1 MSVLRG
7 SLSRRV
13 LVCALIALTGLYL
26 MWFGGMSS
34 PWATLFVFAMPPAA
48 LAMAALRGRRGAGF
62 WAGVFA
68 LGWFSHGVMVAYTRA
83 PERLFATAEI
93 VLALV
98 VVFAASIPGM
108 KARFAKRKTADEA

>member
-26 MWFGGMSS
+26 MWFGGMPS

-48 LAMAALRGRRGAGF
+48 LAMAALRDRRSAGF

-68 LGWFSHGVMVAYTRA
+68 LGWFSHGIMVAYTRA
-83 PERLFATAEI
+83 PERLFASVEI
-93 VLALV
+93 LLALV

-108 KARFAKRKTADEA
+108 RARFSKPKA

>member
-7 SLSRRV
+7 SLWRRV

-26 MWFGGMSS
+26 MWFGGMPS

-48 LAMAALRGRRGAGF
+48 LAMAALRDRRGAGF

-68 LGWFSHGVMVAYTRA
+68 LGWFSHGIMVAYTRA
-83 PERLFATAEI
+83 PERLFASVEI
-93 VLALV
+93 LLALV

-108 KARFAKRKTADEA
+108 RARFSKPKA

>member
-26 MWFGGMSS
+26 MWFGGMPS

-48 LAMAALRGRRGAGF
+48 LAMAALRDRHGAGF

-68 LGWFSHGVMVAYTRA
+68 LGWFSHGIMVAYTRA
-83 PERLFATAEI
+83 PERLFASVEI
-93 VLALV
+93 LLALV

-108 KARFAKRKTADEA
+108 RARFSKPKA